1 MHLLELVGLADQA
14 NKLPMSTSGGQQQR
28 AAIARSLANDPPL
41 IVADE
46 PTGNLDS
53 VTAEEVFTLFRRLVD
68 EGRTIVM
75 VTHDPDLAAR
85 TRRTVHMVD
94 GEILDGTLVDGA
106 PQPAAAE
113 APASV

>member
-1 MHLLELVGLADQA
+1 
-14 NKLPMSTSGGQQQR
+14 
-28 AAIARSLANDPPL
+28 
-41 IVADE
+41 VADE

-53 VTAEEVFTLFRRLVD
+53 ATAEDVFTLFQSLVD

-94 GEILDGTLVDGA
+94 GDILDGTLPDDEAARRDEEAPVPVGA
-106 PQPAAAE
+106 QEAAA
-113 APASV
+113 V